1 MTKLSETTTD
11 VSNTMAKSVFQLSDG
26 EAALVETP
34 ADHAKRETEEFPVK
48 EFVDAV
54 RNDLLTNKIYLPTL
68 PDLALEALL
77 VINDADSSSADLEK
91 VISKDAALTARLIR
105 YANSPLYRG
114 TNTITSIK
122 LAITRIGFQRVKNA
136 VYAVSM
142 KEVFRTPIKT
152 IEQRM
157 EKLWS
162 HSVKVGAQAAILA
175 KDHPGLDPDVAL
187 VAGLV
192 HDIGKIPL
200 LIKACEYEVLTR
212 NTDYLDRLLMRLHP
226 QVGSSIIKL
235 WKFDPRIVQVV
246 AEHEDLSRNPEG
258 AAVDYVDLVQV
269 ANIQTYENTEHP
281 LARIDRSIVKSFVRV
296 NAKSVDGCSQGLD
309 ADTRAVEDLIV

>member
-1 MTKLSETTTD
+1 
-11 VSNTMAKSVFQLSDG
+11 MAKSVFQLSDG
-26 EAALVETP
+26 EPAIVDSAVEQ
-34 ADHAKRETEEFPVK
+34 ANKEVEAFPVQ
-48 EFVDAV
+48 EFVDSV
-54 RNDLLTNKIYLPTL
+54 KQDLRTNKIYLPTL

-77 VINDADSSSADLEK
+77 VINDAGSSSADLEK

-122 LAITRIGFQRVKNA
+122 IAITRIGFQRVKNA

-142 KEVFRTPIKT
+142 KEVFRTPIKV

-157 EKLWS
+157 ERLWA

-175 KDHPGLDPDVAL
+175 KGHQGLDPDVAL

-192 HDIGKIPL
+192 HDIGQIPL
-200 LIKACEYEVLTR
+200 LIKACEYDVLTH
-212 NTDYLDRLLMRLHP
+212 NPDFLDRLLMKLHT

-235 WKFDPRIVQVV
+235 WKFDPRIVQVA
-246 AEHEDLSRNPEG
+246 AEHEDLDRNPG
-258 AAVDYVDLVQV
+258 AAPIDYVDVVQV
-269 ANIQTYENTEHP
+269 ANIQAYENSSHP
-281 LARIDRSIVKSFVRV
+281 LANIDRSSVKAFTRL
-296 NAKSVDGCSQGLD
+296 NLNGEQEHDPGLE
-309 ADTRAVEDLIV
+309 ADTKAVEDLLY